1 MMKSANVIIIGAGP
15 VGTFAAY
22 CLAEYGIDTLVL
34 ESETTC
40 ETDMRA
46 STFHPSTLKYLDNL
60 DLANEL
66 IERGLKAPIFQY
78 RIRSTDEVLEFDLQ
92 ELDDVL
98 DFPFRLQCEQYKF
111 ARMLAEKLDNHR
123 HSSVLFNRKLIKFTE
138 EGNKVRLDVDHHGV
152 NEQYQCD
159 YLIGADGAN
168 SIVRRNLGIEFSGFT
183 YEEKFFTLST
193 EKPLEDYFSNL
204 SYVNY
209 VSDPEEWF
217 VLLKAPSAWRILVPV
232 PQSLDDDLI
241 KSDDY
246 VTEIFSR
253 VLNSS
258 DPIETIH
265 RTIYRVH
272 QRVVNKMR
280 SQRIILAGDSA
291 HLNNPLGGFG
301 MNGGLHDA
309 WNLAEKLDAI
319 INHKKEMDLL
329 DLYDRQR
336 RTIMNDFIQK
346 QTIRNKKMIEE
357 TGDEEYSSEWIRM
370 RNLHE
375 NDNERRGYMLRQS
388 MTQSLINE
396 AAIK

>member
-1 MMKSANVIIIGAGP
+1 MKSAKVIIIGAGP

-22 CLAEYGIDTLVL
+22 CLAEYGIETLVL
-34 ESETTC
+34 ESESTC

-60 DLANEL
+60 NLADEL
-66 IERGLKAPIFQY
+66 IEKGLKAPVFQY
-78 RIRSTDEVLEFDLQ
+78 RIRSTDEVLEFNLQ

-111 ARMLAEKLDNHR
+111 ARMLAGKLDRHR
-123 HSSVLFNRKLIKFTE
+123 HSSVLFNRKLINFS
-138 EGNKVRLDVDHHGV
+138 EGKNKVTLDVDHHGTS
-152 NEQYQCD
+152 EQYQCD

-193 EKPLEDYFSNL
+193 QKPLENYFSNL

-232 PQSLDDDLI
+232 PQTLDDKAI
-241 KSDDY
+241 KSNDY
-246 VTEIFSR
+246 VSDIFTR

-280 SQRIILAGDSA
+280 YGRIMLAGDSA

-309 WNLAEKLDAI
+309 WNLAEKLDGI
-319 INHKKEMDLL
+319 INHKKDEDLL
-329 DLYDRQR
+329 NLYDRQR
-336 RTIMNDFIQK
+336 RTVMNDFIQK

-357 TGDEEYSSEWIRM
+357 TGDANYSSEWMRM

-375 NDNERRGYMLRQS
+375 NENERRDYMLRQS

>member
-1 MMKSANVIIIGAGP
+1 MKSAKVIIIGAGP

-22 CLAEYGIDTLVL
+22 CLAEYGIETLVL
-34 ESETTC
+34 ESESTC

-60 DLANEL
+60 NLADEL
-66 IERGLKAPIFQY
+66 IEKGLKAPIFQY
-78 RIRSTDEVLEFDLQ
+78 RIRSTDEVLEFNLQ

-111 ARMLAEKLDNHR
+111 ARMLAGKLDRHR
-123 HSSVLFNRKLIKFTE
+123 HSSVLFNRKLINFS
-138 EGNKVRLDVDHHGV
+138 EGNNKVTLDVDHHGT

-193 EKPLEDYFSNL
+193 EKPLENYFSNL

-232 PQSLDDDLI
+232 PQTLDDKAI
-241 KSDDY
+241 KSNDY
-246 VTEIFSR
+246 VSDIFRR

-280 SQRIILAGDSA
+280 YGRIMLAGDSA

-309 WNLAEKLDAI
+309 WNLAEKLDGI
-319 INHKKEMDLL
+319 INHKKDQDLL
-329 DLYDRQR
+329 NLYDRQR
-336 RTIMNDFIQK
+336 RTVMNDFIQK

-357 TGDEEYSSEWIRM
+357 TGDANYSSEWMRM

-375 NDNERRGYMLRQS
+375 NENERRDYMLRQS

>member
-1 MMKSANVIIIGAGP
+1 MKSAKVIIIGAGP

-22 CLAEYGIDTLVL
+22 CLAEYGIETLLL
-34 ESETTC
+34 ESESTC

-60 DLANEL
+60 NLADEL
-66 IERGLKAPIFQY
+66 IEKGLKAPIFQY
-78 RIRSTDEVLEFDLQ
+78 RIRSTDEVLEFNLQ

-111 ARMLAEKLDNHR
+111 ARMLAGKLDRHR
-123 HSSVLFNRKLIKFTE
+123 HSSVLFNRKLINFS
-138 EGNKVRLDVDHHGV
+138 EGNNKVTLDVDHHGAS
-152 NEQYQCD
+152 EQYQCD

-193 EKPLEDYFSNL
+193 QKPLEHYFSNL

-232 PQSLDDDLI
+232 PQTLDDKAI
-241 KSDDY
+241 KSNDY
-246 VTEIFSR
+246 VSDIFTR
-253 VLNSS
+253 VLNSC

-280 SQRIILAGDSA
+280 YGRIMLAGDSA

-309 WNLAEKLDAI
+309 WNLAEKLDGI
-319 INHKKEMDLL
+319 INHKKDEDLL
-329 DLYDRQR
+329 NLYDRQR
-336 RTIMNDFIQK
+336 RTVMNDFIQK

-357 TGDEEYSSEWIRM
+357 TGDANYSSEWMRM

-375 NDNERRGYMLRQS
+375 NENERRDYMLRQS

>member
-1 MMKSANVIIIGAGP
+1 MKSAKVIIIGAGP

-22 CLAEYGIDTLVL
+22 CLAEYGIETLVL
-34 ESETTC
+34 ESESTC

-60 DLANEL
+60 NLADEL
-66 IERGLKAPIFQY
+66 IEKGLKAPIFQY
-78 RIRSTDEVLEFDLQ
+78 RIRSTDEVLEFNLQ

-111 ARMLAEKLDNHR
+111 ARMLAGKLDRHR
-123 HSSVLFNRKLIKFTE
+123 HSSVLFNRKLINFS
-138 EGNKVRLDVDHHGV
+138 EGKNKVTLDVDHHGTS
-152 NEQYQCD
+152 EQYQCD

-193 EKPLEDYFSNL
+193 QKPLEHYFSNL

-232 PQSLDDDLI
+232 PQTLDDKAI
-241 KSDDY
+241 KSNDY
-246 VTEIFSR
+246 VSDIFTR
-253 VLNSS
+253 VLNSC

-280 SQRIILAGDSA
+280 YGRIMLAGDSA

-309 WNLAEKLDAI
+309 WNLAEKLDGI
-319 INHKKEMDLL
+319 INHKKDQDLL
-329 DLYDRQR
+329 NLYDRQR
-336 RTIMNDFIQK
+336 RTVMNDFIQK

-357 TGDEEYSSEWIRM
+357 TGDANYSSEWMRM

-375 NDNERRGYMLRQS
+375 NENERRDYMLRQS

>member
-1 MMKSANVIIIGAGP
+1 MKSANVIIIGAGP

-280 SQRIILAGDSA
+280 SRRIILAGDSA

>member
-1 MMKSANVIIIGAGP
+1 MKSAKVIIIGAGP

-22 CLAEYGIDTLVL
+22 CLAEYGIETLVL
-34 ESETTC
+34 ESESTC

-60 DLANEL
+60 NLADEL
-66 IERGLKAPIFQY
+66 IEKGLKAPIFQY
-78 RIRSTDEVLEFDLQ
+78 RIRSTDEVLEFNLQ

-111 ARMLAEKLDNHR
+111 ARMLAGKLDRHR
-123 HSSVLFNRKLIKFTE
+123 HSSVLFNRKLINFS
-138 EGNKVRLDVDHHGV
+138 EGNNKVTLDVDHHGT

-193 EKPLEDYFSNL
+193 EKPLENYFSNL

-232 PQSLDDDLI
+232 PQTLDDKAI
-241 KSDDY
+241 KSNDY
-246 VTEIFSR
+246 VSDIFRR

-280 SQRIILAGDSA
+280 YGRIMLAGDSA

-309 WNLAEKLDAI
+309 WNLAEKLDGI
-319 INHKKEMDLL
+319 INHKKDEDLL
-329 DLYDRQR
+329 NLYDPQR
-336 RTIMNDFIQK
+336 RTVMNDFIQK

-357 TGDEEYSSEWIRM
+357 TGDANYSSEWMRM

-375 NDNERRGYMLRQS
+375 NENERRDYMLRQS

>member
-1 MMKSANVIIIGAGP
+1 MKSAKVIIIGAGP

-22 CLAEYGIDTLVL
+22 CLAEYGIETLVL
-34 ESETTC
+34 ESESTC

-60 DLANEL
+60 NLADEL
-66 IERGLKAPIFQY
+66 IEKGLKAPIFQY
-78 RIRSTDEVLEFDLQ
+78 RIRSTDEVLEFNLQ

-111 ARMLAEKLDNHR
+111 ARMLAGKLDRHR
-123 HSSVLFNRKLIKFTE
+123 HSSVLFNRKLINFS
-138 EGNKVRLDVDHHGV
+138 EGKNKVTLDVDHHGTS
-152 NEQYQCD
+152 EQYQCD

-193 EKPLEDYFSNL
+193 QKPLENYFSNL

-232 PQSLDDDLI
+232 PQTLDDKAI
-241 KSDDY
+241 KSNDY
-246 VTEIFSR
+246 VSDIFIR

-280 SQRIILAGDSA
+280 YGRIMLAGDSA

-309 WNLAEKLDAI
+309 WNLAEKLDGI
-319 INHKKEMDLL
+319 INHKKDQDLL
-329 DLYDRQR
+329 NLYDRQR
-336 RTIMNDFIQK
+336 RTVMNDFIQK

-357 TGDEEYSSEWIRM
+357 TGDANYSSEWMRM

-375 NDNERRGYMLRQS
+375 NENERRDYMLRQS

>member
-1 MMKSANVIIIGAGP
+1 MKSAKVIIIGAGP

-22 CLAEYGIDTLVL
+22 CLAEYGIETLVL
-34 ESETTC
+34 ESESTC

-60 DLANEL
+60 NLADEL
-66 IERGLKAPIFQY
+66 IEKGLKAPIFQY
-78 RIRSTDEVLEFDLQ
+78 RIRSTDEVLEFNLQ

-111 ARMLAEKLDNHR
+111 ARMLAGKLDRHR
-123 HSSVLFNRKLIKFTE
+123 HSSVLFNRKLINFS
-138 EGNKVRLDVDHHGV
+138 EGKNKVTLDVDHHGTS
-152 NEQYQCD
+152 EQYQCD

-193 EKPLEDYFSNL
+193 QKPLENYFSNL

-232 PQSLDDDLI
+232 PQTLDDKAI
-241 KSDDY
+241 KSNDY
-246 VTEIFSR
+246 VSDIFTR
-253 VLNSS
+253 VLNSC

-280 SQRIILAGDSA
+280 YGRIMLAGDSA

-309 WNLAEKLDAI
+309 WNLAEKLDGI
-319 INHKKEMDLL
+319 INHKKDEDLL
-329 DLYDRQR
+329 NLYDRQR
-336 RTIMNDFIQK
+336 RTVMNDFIQK

-357 TGDEEYSSEWIRM
+357 TGDANYSSEWMRM

-375 NDNERRGYMLRQS
+375 NENERRDYMLRQS

>member
-1 MMKSANVIIIGAGP
+1 MKSAKVIIIGAGP

-22 CLAEYGIDTLVL
+22 CLAEYGIETLVL
-34 ESETTC
+34 ESESTC

-60 DLANEL
+60 NLADEL
-66 IERGLKAPIFQY
+66 IEKGLKAPIFQY
-78 RIRSTDEVLEFDLQ
+78 RIRSTDEVLEFNLQ

-111 ARMLAEKLDNHR
+111 ARMLAGKLDRHR
-123 HSSVLFNRKLIKFTE
+123 HSSVLFNRKLINFS
-138 EGNKVRLDVDHHGV
+138 EGNNKVTLDVDHHGTS
-152 NEQYQCD
+152 EQYQCD

-193 EKPLEDYFSNL
+193 QKPLENYFSNL

-232 PQSLDDDLI
+232 PQTLDDKAI
-241 KSDDY
+241 KSNDY
-246 VTEIFSR
+246 VSDIFRR

-280 SQRIILAGDSA
+280 YGRIMLAGDSA

-309 WNLAEKLDAI
+309 WNLAEKLDGI
-319 INHKKEMDLL
+319 INHKKDEDLL
-329 DLYDRQR
+329 NLYDRQR
-336 RTIMNDFIQK
+336 RTVMNDFIQK

-357 TGDEEYSSEWIRM
+357 TGDANYSSEWMRM

-375 NDNERRGYMLRQS
+375 NENERRDYMLRQS

>member
-1 MMKSANVIIIGAGP
+1 MKSAKVIIIGAGP

-22 CLAEYGIDTLVL
+22 CLAEYGIETLVL
-34 ESETTC
+34 ESESTC

-60 DLANEL
+60 NLADEL
-66 IERGLKAPIFQY
+66 IEKGLKAPIFQY
-78 RIRSTDEVLEFDLQ
+78 RIRSTDEVLEFNLQ

-111 ARMLAEKLDNHR
+111 ARMLAGKLDRHR
-123 HSSVLFNRKLIKFTE
+123 HSSVLFNRKLINFS
-138 EGNKVRLDVDHHGV
+138 EGKNKVTLDVDHHGTS
-152 NEQYQCD
+152 EQYQCD

-193 EKPLEDYFSNL
+193 QKPLENYFSNL

-232 PQSLDDDLI
+232 PQTLDDKAI
-241 KSDDY
+241 KSNDY
-246 VTEIFSR
+246 VSDIFRR

-280 SQRIILAGDSA
+280 YGRIMLAGDSA

-309 WNLAEKLDAI
+309 WNLAEKLDGI
-319 INHKKEMDLL
+319 INHKKDEDLL
-329 DLYDRQR
+329 NLYDRQR
-336 RTIMNDFIQK
+336 KTVMNDFIQK

-357 TGDEEYSSEWIRM
+357 TGDANYSSEWMRM

-375 NDNERRGYMLRQS
+375 NENERRDYMLRQS

>member
-1 MMKSANVIIIGAGP
+1 MKSAKVIIIGAGP

-22 CLAEYGIDTLVL
+22 CLAEYGIETLVL
-34 ESETTC
+34 ESESTC

-60 DLANEL
+60 NLADEL
-66 IERGLKAPIFQY
+66 IEKGLKAPIFQY
-78 RIRSTDEVLEFDLQ
+78 RIRSTNEVLEFNLQ

-111 ARMLAEKLDNHR
+111 ARMLAGKLDRHR
-123 HSSVLFNRKLIKFTE
+123 HSSVLFNRKLINFS
-138 EGNKVRLDVDHHGV
+138 EGNNKVTLDVDHHGTS
-152 NEQYQCD
+152 EQYQCD

-193 EKPLEDYFSNL
+193 QKPLENYFSNL

-232 PQSLDDDLI
+232 PQILDDKAI
-241 KSDDY
+241 KSNDY
-246 VTEIFSR
+246 VSDIFTR
-253 VLNSS
+253 VLNSC

-280 SQRIILAGDSA
+280 YGRIMLAGDSA

-309 WNLAEKLDAI
+309 WNLAEKLDGI
-319 INHKKEMDLL
+319 INHKKDQDLL
-329 DLYDRQR
+329 NLYDRQR
-336 RTIMNDFIQK
+336 RTVMNDFIQK

-357 TGDEEYSSEWIRM
+357 TGDANYSSEWMRM

-375 NDNERRGYMLRQS
+375 NENERRDYMLRQS

>member
-1 MMKSANVIIIGAGP
+1 MKSAKVIIIGAGP

-22 CLAEYGIDTLVL
+22 CLAEYGIETLVL
-34 ESETTC
+34 ESESTC

-60 DLANEL
+60 NLADEL
-66 IERGLKAPIFQY
+66 IEKGLKAPIFQY
-78 RIRSTDEVLEFDLQ
+78 RIRSTDEVLEFNLQ

-111 ARMLAEKLDNHR
+111 ARMLAGKLDRHR
-123 HSSVLFNRKLIKFTE
+123 HSSVLFNRKLINFS
-138 EGNKVRLDVDHHGV
+138 EGKNKITLDVDHHGTS
-152 NEQYQCD
+152 EQYQCD

-193 EKPLEDYFSNL
+193 QKPLENYFSNL

-232 PQSLDDDLI
+232 PQTLDDKAI
-241 KSDDY
+241 KSNDY
-246 VTEIFSR
+246 VSEIFTR
-253 VLNSS
+253 VLNSC

-280 SQRIILAGDSA
+280 YGRIMLAGDSA

-309 WNLAEKLDAI
+309 WNLAEKLDGI
-319 INHKKEMDLL
+319 INHKKDEDLL
-329 DLYDRQR
+329 NLYDRQR
-336 RTIMNDFIQK
+336 RTVMNDFIQK

-357 TGDEEYSSEWIRM
+357 TGDANYSSEWMRM

-375 NDNERRGYMLRQS
+375 NENERRDYMLRQS

>member
-1 MMKSANVIIIGAGP
+1 MKSAKVIIIGAGP

-22 CLAEYGIDTLVL
+22 CLAEYGIETLVL
-34 ESETTC
+34 ESESTC

-60 DLANEL
+60 NLADEL
-66 IERGLKAPIFQY
+66 IEKGLKAPIFQY
-78 RIRSTDEVLEFDLQ
+78 RIRSTDEVLEFNLQ

-111 ARMLAEKLDNHR
+111 ARMLAGKLDRHR
-123 HSSVLFNRKLIKFTE
+123 HSSVLFNRKLINFS
-138 EGNKVRLDVDHHGV
+138 EGNNKVTLDVDHHGTS
-152 NEQYQCD
+152 EQYQCD
-159 YLIGADGAN
+159 YLVGADGAN

-193 EKPLEDYFSNL
+193 QKPLENYFSNL

-232 PQSLDDDLI
+232 PQTLDDKAI
-241 KSDDY
+241 KSNDY
-246 VTEIFSR
+246 VSDIFTR
-253 VLNSS
+253 VLNSC

-280 SQRIILAGDSA
+280 YGRIMLAGDSA

-309 WNLAEKLDAI
+309 WNLAEKLDGI
-319 INHKKEMDLL
+319 INHKKDEDLL
-329 DLYDRQR
+329 NLYDRQR
-336 RTIMNDFIQK
+336 RTVMNDFIQK

-357 TGDEEYSSEWIRM
+357 TGDANYSSEWMRM

-375 NDNERRGYMLRQS
+375 NENERRDYMLRQS

>member
-1 MMKSANVIIIGAGP
+1 MKSAKVIIIGAGP

-22 CLAEYGIDTLVL
+22 CLAEYGIETLVL
-34 ESETTC
+34 ESESTC

-60 DLANEL
+60 NLADEL
-66 IERGLKAPIFQY
+66 IEKGLKAPIFQY
-78 RIRSTDEVLEFDLQ
+78 RIRSTDEVLEFNLQ

-111 ARMLAEKLDNHR
+111 ARMLAGKLDRHR
-123 HSSVLFNRKLIKFTE
+123 HSSVLFNRKLINFS
-138 EGNKVRLDVDHHGV
+138 EGNNKVTLDVDHHGTS
-152 NEQYQCD
+152 EQYQCD

-193 EKPLEDYFSNL
+193 EKPLENYFSNL

-232 PQSLDDDLI
+232 PQTLDDKAI
-241 KSDDY
+241 KSNDY
-246 VTEIFSR
+246 VSDIFTR
-253 VLNSS
+253 VLNSC

-280 SQRIILAGDSA
+280 YGRIMLAGDSA

-309 WNLAEKLDAI
+309 WNLAEKLDGI
-319 INHKKEMDLL
+319 INHKKDQDLL
-329 DLYDRQR
+329 NLYDRQR
-336 RTIMNDFIQK
+336 RTVMNDFIQK

-357 TGDEEYSSEWIRM
+357 TGDANYSSEWMRM

-375 NDNERRGYMLRQS
+375 NENERRDYMLRQS

>member
-1 MMKSANVIIIGAGP
+1 MKSAKVIIIGAGP

-22 CLAEYGIDTLVL
+22 CLAEYGIETLVL
-34 ESETTC
+34 ESESTC

-60 DLANEL
+60 NLADEL
-66 IERGLKAPIFQY
+66 IEKGLKAPIFQY
-78 RIRSTDEVLEFDLQ
+78 RIRSTDEVLEFNLQ

-111 ARMLAEKLDNHR
+111 ARMLAGKLDHHR
-123 HSSVLFNRKLIKFTE
+123 HSSVLFNRKLINFSE
-138 EGNKVRLDVDHHGV
+138 VNNKVTLDVDHHGTS
-152 NEQYQCD
+152 EQYQCD

-193 EKPLEDYFSNL
+193 QKPLENYFSNL

-232 PQSLDDDLI
+232 PQTLDDKAI
-241 KSDDY
+241 KSNDY
-246 VTEIFSR
+246 VSDIFTR
-253 VLNSS
+253 VLNSC

-280 SQRIILAGDSA
+280 YGRIMLAGDSA

-309 WNLAEKLDAI
+309 WNLAEKLDGI
-319 INHKKEMDLL
+319 INHKKDEDLL
-329 DLYDRQR
+329 NLYDRQR
-336 RTIMNDFIQK
+336 RTVMNDFIQK

-357 TGDEEYSSEWIRM
+357 TGDANYSSEWMRM

-375 NDNERRGYMLRQS
+375 NENERRDYMLRQS

>member
-1 MMKSANVIIIGAGP
+1 MKSAKVIIIGAGP

-34 ESETTC
+34 ESESTC

-60 DLANEL
+60 NLADEL
-66 IERGLKAPIFQY
+66 IEKGLKAPIFQY
-78 RIRSTDEVLEFDLQ
+78 RIRSTDEVLEFNLQ

-111 ARMLAEKLDNHR
+111 ARMLAGKLDRHR
-123 HSSVLFNRKLIKFTE
+123 HSSVLFNRKLINFS
-138 EGNKVRLDVDHHGV
+138 EGNNKVTLDVDHHGTS
-152 NEQYQCD
+152 EQYQCD

-193 EKPLEDYFSNL
+193 QKPLENYFSNL

-232 PQSLDDDLI
+232 PQTLDDKAI
-241 KSDDY
+241 KSNDY
-246 VTEIFSR
+246 VSDIFTR
-253 VLNSS
+253 VLNSC

-280 SQRIILAGDSA
+280 YGRIMLAGDSA

-309 WNLAEKLDAI
+309 WNLAEKLDGI
-319 INHKKEMDLL
+319 INHKKDEDLL
-329 DLYDRQR
+329 NLYDRQR
-336 RTIMNDFIQK
+336 RTVMNDFIQK

-357 TGDEEYSSEWIRM
+357 TGDANYSSEWMRM

-375 NDNERRGYMLRQS
+375 NENERRDYMLRQS

>member
-1 MMKSANVIIIGAGP
+1 MKSAKVIIIGAGP

-34 ESETTC
+34 ESESTC

-60 DLANEL
+60 NLADEL
-66 IERGLKAPIFQY
+66 IEKGLKAPIFQY
-78 RIRSTDEVLEFDLQ
+78 RIRSTDEVLEFNLQ

-111 ARMLAEKLDNHR
+111 ARMLAGKLDRHR
-123 HSSVLFNRKLIKFTE
+123 HSSVLFNRKLINFS
-138 EGNKVRLDVDHHGV
+138 EGNNKVTLDVDHHDTS
-152 NEQYQCD
+152 EQYQCD

-193 EKPLEDYFSNL
+193 QKPLENYFSNL

-232 PQSLDDDLI
+232 PQILDDKAI
-241 KSDDY
+241 KSNDY
-246 VTEIFSR
+246 VSDIFTR
-253 VLNSS
+253 VLNSC

-280 SQRIILAGDSA
+280 YGRIMLAGDSA

-309 WNLAEKLDAI
+309 WNLAEKLDGI
-319 INHKKEMDLL
+319 INHKKDEDLL
-329 DLYDRQR
+329 NLYDRQR
-336 RTIMNDFIQK
+336 RTVMNDFIQK

-357 TGDEEYSSEWIRM
+357 TGDANYSSEWMRM

-375 NDNERRGYMLRQS
+375 NENERRDYMLRQS

>member
-1 MMKSANVIIIGAGP
+1 MKSAKVIIIGAGP

-22 CLAEYGIDTLVL
+22 CLAEYGIETLVL
-34 ESETTC
+34 ESESTC

-60 DLANEL
+60 NLADEL
-66 IERGLKAPIFQY
+66 IEKGLKAPIFQY
-78 RIRSTDEVLEFDLQ
+78 RIRSTDEVLEFNLQ

-111 ARMLAEKLDNHR
+111 ARMLAGKLDRHR
-123 HSSVLFNRKLIKFTE
+123 HSSVLFNRKLINFS
-138 EGNKVRLDVDHHGV
+138 EGNNKVTLDVDHHGT

-193 EKPLEDYFSNL
+193 EKPLENYFSNL

-232 PQSLDDDLI
+232 PQTLDDKAI
-241 KSDDY
+241 KSNDY
-246 VTEIFSR
+246 VSDIFRR

-280 SQRIILAGDSA
+280 YGRIMLAGDSA

-309 WNLAEKLDAI
+309 WNLAEKLDGI
-319 INHKKEMDLL
+319 INHKKDEDLL
-329 DLYDRQR
+329 NLYDRQR
-336 RTIMNDFIQK
+336 RTVMNDFIQK

-357 TGDEEYSSEWIRM
+357 TGDANYSSEWMRM

-375 NDNERRGYMLRQS
+375 NENERRDYMLRQS

>member
-1 MMKSANVIIIGAGP
+1 MKSAKVIIIGAGP

-22 CLAEYGIDTLVL
+22 CLAEYGIETLVL
-34 ESETTC
+34 ESESTC

-60 DLANEL
+60 NLADEL
-66 IERGLKAPIFQY
+66 IEKGLKAPIFQY
-78 RIRSTDEVLEFDLQ
+78 RIRSTDEVLEFNLQ

-111 ARMLAEKLDNHR
+111 ARMLAGKLDRHR
-123 HSSVLFNRKLIKFTE
+123 HSSVLFNRKLINFS
-138 EGNKVRLDVDHHGV
+138 EGNNKVTLDVDHHGTS
-152 NEQYQCD
+152 EQYQCD

-183 YEEKFFTLST
+183 YEERFFTLST
-193 EKPLEDYFSNL
+193 QKPLENYFSNL

-232 PQSLDDDLI
+232 PQTLDDKAI
-241 KSDDY
+241 KSNDY
-246 VTEIFSR
+246 VSDIFRR

-280 SQRIILAGDSA
+280 YGRIMLAGDSA

-309 WNLAEKLDAI
+309 WNLAEKLDGI
-319 INHKKEMDLL
+319 INHKKDEDLL
-329 DLYDRQR
+329 NLYDRQR
-336 RTIMNDFIQK
+336 RTVMNDFIQK

-357 TGDEEYSSEWIRM
+357 TGDANYSSEWMRM

-375 NDNERRGYMLRQS
+375 NENERRDYMLRQS

>member
-1 MMKSANVIIIGAGP
+1 MKSAKVIIIGAGP

-22 CLAEYGIDTLVL
+22 CLAEYGIETLVL
-34 ESETTC
+34 ESESTC

-60 DLANEL
+60 NLADEL
-66 IERGLKAPIFQY
+66 IEKGLKAPIFQY
-78 RIRSTDEVLEFDLQ
+78 RIRSTDEVLEFNLQ

-111 ARMLAEKLDNHR
+111 ARMLAGKLDRHR
-123 HSSVLFNRKLIKFTE
+123 HSSVLFNRKLINFS
-138 EGNKVRLDVDHHGV
+138 EGNNKVTLDVDHHGTS
-152 NEQYQCD
+152 EQYQCD

-193 EKPLEDYFSNL
+193 QKPLENYFSNL

-232 PQSLDDDLI
+232 PQILDDKAI
-241 KSDDY
+241 KSNDY
-246 VTEIFSR
+246 VSDIFTR
-253 VLNSS
+253 VLNSC

-280 SQRIILAGDSA
+280 YGRIMLAGDSA

-309 WNLAEKLDAI
+309 WNLAEKLDGI
-319 INHKKEMDLL
+319 INHKKDQDLL
-329 DLYDRQR
+329 NLYDRQR
-336 RTIMNDFIQK
+336 RTVMNDFIQK

-357 TGDEEYSSEWIRM
+357 TGDANYSSEWMRM

-375 NDNERRGYMLRQS
+375 NENERRDYMLRQS